1 MQTVPT
7 VENMLVIGMILYFTI
22 LAIVIKVL
30 IQRDKKIEL
39 EKYRIDM
46 EFGSDIR
53 VEKQLDEIIN
63 SVFDEYRLYNLEFR
77 DDAYIKEA
85 DETKIVLDIC
95 DLVVQRISPV
105 FITQLSTYFNTDSI
119 GEVIASKISAKVM
132 EYRITRNIQG
142 QQINKK

>member
-1 MQTVPT
+1 MTVLQNIMIIT
-7 VENMLVIGMILYFTI
+7 SILYLSI
-22 LAIVIKVL
+22 MGISVKIL
-30 IQRDKKIEL
+30 IQRDKKIKL

-46 EFGSDIR
+46 EFGSDSR

-95 DLVVQRISPV
+95 DLVTQRISPV

-119 GEVIASKISAKVM
+119 GQVIASKISAKVM
-132 EYRITRNIQG
+132 EYRITRNIKG
-142 QQINKK
+142 A

>member
-1 MQTVPT
+1 MGISVK
-7 VENMLVIGMILYFTI
+7 I
-22 LAIVIKVL
+22 L
-30 IQRDKKIEL
+30 IQRDKKIKL

-46 EFGSDIR
+46 EFGSDSR

-63 SVFDEYRLYNLEFR
+63 SVFDEYSLYNLEFR
-77 DDAYIKEA
+77 DDVYIKEA

-95 DLVVQRISPV
+95 DLVIQRISPV

-119 GEVIASKISAKVM
+119 GQVIASKISAKVM

-142 QQINKK
+142 A

>member
-1 MQTVPT
+1 MTVLQNIMIIT
-7 VENMLVIGMILYFTI
+7 TILYLSI
-22 LAIVIKVL
+22 MGISVKIL
-30 IQRDKKIEL
+30 IQRDKKIKL

-46 EFGSDIR
+46 EFGSDSR

-95 DLVVQRISPV
+95 DLVIQRISPV

-119 GEVIASKISAKVM
+119 GQVIASKISAKVM

-142 QQINKK
+142 A